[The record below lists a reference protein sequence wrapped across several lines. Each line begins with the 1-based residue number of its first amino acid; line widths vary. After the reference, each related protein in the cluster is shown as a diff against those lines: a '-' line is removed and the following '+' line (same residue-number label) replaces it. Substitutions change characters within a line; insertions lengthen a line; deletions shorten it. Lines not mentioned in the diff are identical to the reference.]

1 MKKKIESN
9 IDIIFDELE
18 HKLENN
24 ELVDNNAISNLLFE
38 VIEWREKRFRK
49 ERNCIFNNC
58 NNKSIVRSHSIQKS
72 KSLKLISENNHV
84 LHPMVNEEST
94 RPEMLMKSVGINNA
108 STFPGFCQEHEEI
121 FSGFE
126 NDGRILTINQGQ
138 LQSYRN
144 ICREVVFNNNEL
156 ESKRYALNR
165 YLELRNMKAT
175 EYIRYKS
182 SKELK
187 SVNIDYEDFFVAVVN
202 KYIKKLEEKIVILK
216 KYQGYLFDAISGTKK
231 FNALYTE
238 GLWVNFQFP
247 ISLCGIASV
256 GVLDNEIERVA
267 YCILNVVP
275 VENSTTIIIAGLKQD
290 VGILEPYWEYY
301 TQNNISIL
309 NMIESF
315 MIHGSDHW
323 FIKPSI
329 WNSISIDKQKII
341 LNDIL
346 ATEKSFIDQ
355 FSLSIF
361 DEVRNVFIEQLETQQ
376 KLAYQ
381 KNIEDLIVH
390 EKRKFLI
397 ENYDTKR
404 NPERAIIDFFNR

>member
-24 ELVDNNAISNLLFE
+24 ELVDNHAISNLLFE

-58 NNKSIVRSHSIQKS
+58 NKKSIVRSHSIQKS

-84 LHPMVNEEST
+84 LQPMVNEEST

-126 NDGRILTINQGQ
+126 TDGRILTINQGQ

-156 ESKRYALNR
+156 ESKRHALNR

-175 EYIRYKS
+175 EYIRHKS

-216 KYQGYLFDAISGTKK
+216 KYQGYLFDAISGTKR

-238 GLWVNFQFP
+238 GLWVNFQLP

-275 VENSTTIIIAGLKQD
+275 AENSTSIIIAGLKQD

-329 WNSISIDKQKII
+329 WNSINIDKQKII

-346 ATEKSFIDQ
+346 VTEKSFIDQ

-361 DEVRNVFIEQLETQQ
+361 DEVRNIFIEQLETQQ

-397 ENYDTKR
+397 ENYDTIR